1 MITVIDGDSSTFT
14 AMAYGMPDPVSIQWC
29 HNRAM
34 QARQALAPE
43 ARAIFENTTN
53 EVFGE
58 IDHVKIA
65 RIAKAARGRLDSIW
79 QTDTVSVLTEVSAI
93 QNAPPV
99 MVTYIMANP
108 MIREMYHEQK
118 IAGFDDY
125 YQDPYPEDHSYEFK
139 LYREVVDGVFLETGN
154 KDEMVATEWVG
165 DFDDSVLDL
174 IDKQAIMETWDNVLA
189 HVRKGGEDPT
199 SIYNAML

>member
-34 QARQALAPE
+34 QARQMLAPE

-65 RIAKAARGRLDSIW
+65 RIAKAAKGRLDSIW
-79 QTDTVSVLTEVSAI
+79 QTDTISTLTTVQAI
-93 QNAPPV
+93 QNAPPT
-99 MVTYIMANP
+99 MITFIMANP

-125 YQDPYPEDHSYEFK
+125 YHDNYPTDHSYQFK

-154 KDEMVATEWVG
+154 KDEMVAVEWVG
-165 DFDDSVLDL
+165 EFDDSTLDL
-174 IDKQAIMETWDNVLA
+174 IDKQSIMETWDNVLA